1 MMDFGW
7 ILYAI
12 LLFVAGGTCFLT
24 ALTAL
29 TKLDRGG
36 AQGPSPALLAP
47 GPPPEAGPR
56 LTRLGRPVKQ
66 IQIL

>member
-7 ILYAI
+7 ILYAV
-12 LLFVAGGTCFLT
+12 LLFVTGGTCFLT

-29 TKLDRGG
+29 TKLDHGG
-36 AQGPSPALLAP
+36 TEGPSPALLVPAAP
-47 GPPPEAGPR
+47 QEAGPR
-56 LTRLGRPVKQ
+56 LTKLGRPVKS